1 MEKGR
6 SERKEAK
13 GREVFYIILLILL
26 ILILFL
32 RPNDKKEERRIE
44 NSNKNSNSFEVKN
57 LSNDPI
63 IKFELLKN
71 KKIDNKEGRNIFEPL
86 KPKLESKPV
95 EEKIEE
101 KIEEELIIPF
111 KLICIIEEQNSR
123 IAAVSKDEEILFV
136 RKGDVLD
143 GELEIFE
150 IEEEGVIFKS
160 LKNGK
165 TKKIEFEER

>member
-44 NSNKNSNSFEVKN
+44 NSNSFEIKN